1 LKCLYK
7 SKGVVHIDSMMNNTI
22 ITYTK
27 SKLKIV
33 LDFGS
38 NTITQCHST
47 NPLPFPKSKDELFAI
62 GQSLIAQ
69 GWKSN

>member
-1 LKCLYK
+1 
-7 SKGVVHIDSMMNNTI
+7 MMNDTI

-27 SKLKIV
+27 NKLKIV
-33 LDFGS
+33 LDFAS

-47 NPLPFPKSKDELFAI
+47 NPLPFSKSKDELFAI

-69 GWKSN
+69 GWESK

>member
-1 LKCLYK
+1 MKCLYK
-7 SKGVVHIDSMMNNTI
+7 TKEVMHIDSIMNNTI

-27 SKLKIV
+27 NKLKIV
-33 LDFGS
+33 LDFAN

-69 GWKSN
+69 GWKTN